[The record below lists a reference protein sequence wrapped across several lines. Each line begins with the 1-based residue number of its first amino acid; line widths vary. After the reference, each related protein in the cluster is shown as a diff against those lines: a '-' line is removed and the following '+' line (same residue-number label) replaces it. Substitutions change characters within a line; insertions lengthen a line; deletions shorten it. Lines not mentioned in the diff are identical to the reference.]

1 MILLDDSVSLKFVL
15 LPIVGQWKKVVAI
28 TCFPSVAPQ
37 QHLFIC
43 WMKRLQKHMLV
54 LLKTSKLALLNLDL
68 EKFFVNFEKRRL
80 CQDEYLSFFWPLKDI
95 LSKADPDLTDA
106 AREILLSH
114 QFMKGLP
121 S

>member
-1 MILLDDSVSLKFVL
+1 MAPSSVQLEKFESGDFVRWFRQFE
-15 LPIVGQWKKVVAI
+15 VCAA
-28 TCFPSVAPQ
+28 TNCS
-37 QHLFIC
+37 
-43 WMKRLQKHMLV
+43 
-54 LLKTSKLALLNLDL
+54 LALLNLDL